1 MPWGGE
7 RSLKLSQS
15 GPILTGAPWM
25 TSLFDPLCLRQFG
38 NSLPSPGLRAHPG
51 GDEHEQLA
59 GWLACQRRTGR
70 EGKPGLGWGGQ
81 LFAYLISAQ
90 PHKQRPVTGAADTWK
105 RVHVGTQT
113 DKCGRS
119 VGWRLPEQLLV
130 KELTF
135 YLCPLLGCLLFLSFP
150 PPTPLQASSSLAC
163 FFPVSTS
170 LPCHSYPLC
179 WLLPRKY
186 NISNPPPHLCRMY
199 ADYMPCLVVRV
210 PL

>member
-119 VGWRLPEQLLV
+119 VGRVATSRTAAGQRVDVLSVPSFGLLA
-130 KELTF
+130 F
-135 YLCPLLGCLLFLSFP
+135 SFFP
-150 PPTPLQASSSLAC
+150 PPSGLIFSRVLLSCLHVSPLS
-163 FFPVSTS
+163 F
-170 LPCHSYPLC
+170 LPT
-179 WLLPRKY
+179 LLVIAEK
-186 NISNPPPHLCRMY
+186 I
-199 ADYMPCLVVRV
+199 
-210 PL
+210 